1 MSEKTKN
8 VRYAL
13 VAMLLLFCS
22 AIQAQ
27 TVSGNVKD
35 GTGEPII
42 GATVMEQ
49 GTQNG
54 TVTDFDGNFNL
65 TLKGKSNKLVFS
77 YVGMQNQ
84 TVDVAGK
91 SSVNITMKDDSQM
104 LEEVVAI
111 GYGTVRKKDLTGA
124 VANMGQKQL
133 KDIPVSSATEAMT
146 GKMAGVNIT
155 TTEGSP
161 DADIKIRVRGGG
173 SLSQDNSPLYIV
185 DGFEVASISDI
196 APSEIESIDVLKD
209 ASSTAIYGARG
220 ANGVIIVTT
229 KSGTQGKVKID
240 VGASWGWKKATGFN
254 KVLSPYEFAYYQ
266 YEQESSSF
274 TSEHERFFLSN
285 YGSYRELEN
294 WKGVAGTDYQDEIFG
309 RTGNQCQYTVNV
321 SGGSKKLQFN
331 LSYAHNGENSI
342 MLGSGYSK
350 NNINGKLKYKPTKW
364 VTVDFQARFAQS
376 KVEGLS
382 GGTDTNDN
390 SASNSIV
397 SNAAR
402 YNPINALSNNNDDDD
417 EEGGST
423 SSRRTPLQRIQ
434 ATDKVKDTYNQN
446 YSVKVSW
453 KPWKHWTFAS
463 QFQYTW
469 RDTNTDQ
476 KWLSD
481 ATTGSK
487 YTPVGTPQSLYNEA
501 DRWSWTNSNTIT
513 YDNKKLF
520 GGRDQ
525 INVMLGEEMKS
536 QRDRSLETI
545 YTNYAENSFDY
556 IANHRESGQL
566 FSKLFVKEAKEN
578 LQSWFGRVNYTMKD
592 KYLATFTMRADG
604 SSKFGK
610 NNKWGVFPSLAVA
623 WRMSDE
629 NFLKDNK
636 TISNLKLRLSFGTS
650 GNNRIPSGLQ
660 YVTYTAAAAASKT
673 PYFNETRGQMYELSS
688 SYKVN
693 DDLKWETTLTRNFGI
708 DFGFFKQR
716 LSGSLDFY
724 WNTTKDLLMKTAIP
738 ASSGYQYQYQNF
750 GQTSNKG
757 IELQLNAV
765 IIEKK
770 DFNLNFTANIS
781 YNKNKIDKL
790 NTEYEW
796 QSSGWTNT
804 NIATDDYHVVEG
816 AALGEIWGYKL
827 NGCYTT
833 WTPENKSGDLRWI
846 GGAWLPVVNKETG
859 ETAPATSTSVDQ
871 SKELFGGTLYPGMP
885 KVEQEVTVT
894 RDENG
899 NETVTYANKKQ
910 KLGNTIAPWSGGF
923 GFNGTWKSFDF
934 NIFFNYS
941 LGNQIINGNKIYLS
955 YFVESKPGYNLN
967 EDMAHDKR
975 YTWVDP
981 ATGLNLGRPNSV
993 TTDYYSGTT
1002 RSGVYYP
1009 SLEERL
1015 AELNSGRTLYN
1026 PAAAKDMYLT
1036 DYAVENASFLRLQQL
1051 TVGYTLPKAL
1061 TKKFYCQSMRVYF
1074 TAMNLFCLT
1083 SYSGNDPEVDTS
1095 SKKNAMCPGVDYA
1108 SYPKSRTYTVGVNLS
1123 F

>member
-1 MSEKTKN
+1 MSEKIKN

-13 VAMLLLFCS
+13 AGLLLFFC
-22 AIQAQ
+22 AATLQAQ

-35 GTGEPII
+35 GTGEPVI

-54 TVTDFDGNFNL
+54 TVTDFDGNFTI

-91 SSVNITMKDDSQM
+91 SSVNVSMKDDSQM

-146 GKMAGVNIT
+146 GKMAGVNVT
-155 TTEGSP
+155 STEGSP

-185 DGFEVASISDI
+185 DGFEVSSISDI

-240 VGASWGWKKATGFN
+240 LGASWGWKKATGYN
-254 KVLSPYEFAYYQ
+254 KVMSPYDFAYYQ
-266 YEQESSSF
+266 YEKETGAFSS
-274 TSEHERFFLSN
+274 THERFMMTN
-285 YGSYRELEN
+285 YGSFRELDN
-294 WKGVAGTDYQDEIFG
+294 WKGMTGHDYQDEIFG
-309 RTGNQCQYTVNV
+309 RTGNQQQYTVNV

-331 LSYAHNGENSI
+331 VAYAHNGEKSI

-350 NNINGKLKYKPTKW
+350 NNINGKLKYKPSKW
-364 VTVDFQARFAQS
+364 VTIDFQARFAQS
-376 KVEGLS
+376 KIEGLS
-382 GGTDTNDN
+382 GGTDTNDSN
-390 SASNSIV
+390 ASNSIV
-397 SNAAR
+397 ANAAR
-402 YNPINALSNNNDDDD
+402 YNPVNALSNNGDDED

-423 SSRRTPLQRIQ
+423 SSRRTPLQRIL
-434 ATDKVKDTYNQN
+434 ATDKVKKTYNQN

-469 RDTNTDQ
+469 RDTDTDQ

-481 ATTGSK
+481 ATTNSK
-487 YTPVGTPQSLYNEA
+487 YADNGMPQSLLDEG

-525 INVMLGEEMKS
+525 INVMVGEEMKS
-536 QRDRSLETI
+536 QRDKSLETI
-545 YTNYAENSFDY
+545 YTGYTVNSFDY
-556 IANHRESGQL
+556 IARHRESGNL
-566 FSKLFVKEAKEN
+566 FSRLYTVEAKEN

-610 NNKWGVFPSLAVA
+610 NNKWGVFPSVALA

-629 NFLKDNK
+629 NFLKDSK
-636 TISNLKLRLSFGTS
+636 VISNLKLRLSFGTS

-660 YVTYTAAAAASKT
+660 AVTYAAAAAASKA
-673 PYFNETRGQMYELSS
+673 PYFNETRNQMYELASQ
-688 SYKVN
+688 YKVN

-724 WNTTKDLLMKTAIP
+724 WNTTKDLLMKTEVP
-738 ASSGYQYQYQNF
+738 SGSGYQYQYQNF

-757 IELQLNAV
+757 VELQLNAV
-765 IIEKK
+765 LVEKK
-770 DFNLNFTANIS
+770 NFNLNFTANIS

-790 NTEYEW
+790 RTDSEW
-796 QSSGWTNT
+796 QSSNWGGLTQYE
-804 NIATDDYHVVEG
+804 DYRVVEG

-827 NGCYTT
+827 NGVYTT
-833 WTPENKSGDLRWI
+833 WSETNKTGDLRYVS
-846 GGAWLPVVNKETG
+846 GAWLPVINKETG
-859 ETAPATSTSVDQ
+859 ETAPATATYIDQ
-871 SKELFGGTLYPGMP
+871 SKELFGGILYPGLP

-894 RDENG
+894 TDDNG
-899 NETVTYANKKQ
+899 QQVVSYANKKQ

-923 GFNGTWKSFDF
+923 GLNGTWKNFDF
-934 NIFFNYS
+934 NVFFNYS

-955 YFVESKPGYNLN
+955 YLALSQAGYNLN
-967 EDMAHDKR
+967 ADFASDKR
-975 YTWVDP
+975 YTWIDP

-1002 RSGVYYP
+1002 RGGVYYP
-1009 SLEERL
+1009 TIEERL
-1015 AELNSGRTLYN
+1015 AQINSGRTLYN
-1026 PAAAKDMYLT
+1026 PNAATQMYLT
-1036 DYAVENASFLRLQQL
+1036 DYAVENASFLRLQQV

-1061 TKKFYCQSMRVYF
+1061 TRKFYCHSLRVYF
-1074 TAMNLFCLT
+1074 TAMNLFCIT
-1083 SYSGNDPEVDTS
+1083 NYSGNDPEVDTS

-1108 SYPKSRTYTVGVNLS
+1108 SYPKSRTYTFGINLS

>member
-1 MSEKTKN
+1 MSEKTKC
-8 VRYAL
+8 VRFAL
-13 VAMLLLFCS
+13 VSMLLLFC
-22 AIQAQ
+22 AAVQAQ
-27 TVSGNVKD
+27 TISGNVKD

-42 GATVMEQ
+42 GGTVMEQ

-54 TVTDFDGNFNL
+54 TVTDFDGNFTI
-65 TLKGKSNKLVFS
+65 TLKGNSNKLVFS

-91 SSVNITMKDDSQM
+91 SSINVTMKDDSQM

-185 DGFEVASISDI
+185 DGFEVSSISDI

-229 KSGTQGKVKID
+229 KSGVQGNIKID
-240 VGASWGWKKATGFN
+240 LGANWGWKKATGYN
-254 KVLSPYEFAYYQ
+254 KVMSPYDFAYYQ
-266 YEQESSSF
+266 YEKESSAYSS
-274 TSEHERFFLSN
+274 THGRYIVSN
-285 YGSYRELEN
+285 YGSYQDLDI
-294 WKGVAGTDYQDEIFG
+294 WKSMQGHDYQDDIFG
-309 RTGNQCQYTVNV
+309 RTGTQRQYTLNV
-321 SGGSKKLQFN
+321 SGGSKKLQYN
-331 LSYAHNGENSI
+331 VSYAHNGETSI
-342 MLGSGYSK
+342 MLGSGYK
-350 NNINGKLKYKPTKW
+350 KHNINGKLKFKPTKW
-364 VTVDFQARFAQS
+364 VTIDFQARFAKS
-376 KVEGLS
+376 KLEGLS
-382 GGTDTNDN
+382 GGADTNESN
-390 SASNSIV
+390 ASNSIV
-397 SNAAR
+397 ANAAR
-402 YNPINALSNNNDDDD
+402 YNPVNALSNLNDDED

-423 SSRRTPLQRIQ
+423 SSRRTPLQRIV
-434 ATDKVKDTYNQN
+434 ATQKVKDTFSQN
-446 YSVKVSW
+446 YSAKVSW
-453 KPWKHWTFAS
+453 KPWKHWTFAT

-469 RDTNTDQ
+469 RDTDTDQ

-481 ATTGSK
+481 ATTNSK
-487 YTPVGTPQSLYNEA
+487 YNNNGMPQSLLDEA

-525 INVMLGEEMKS
+525 INVMVGEEMKS

-545 YTNYAENSFDY
+545 YTGYKVNSFDY
-556 IANHRESGQL
+556 IEHNREAGEL
-566 FSKLFVKEAKEN
+566 YSKLFTKEAKEN

-610 NNKWGVFPSLAVA
+610 NNKWGVFPSLALA
-623 WRMSDE
+623 WRLSDE
-629 NFLKDNK
+629 NFLKESK

-660 YVTYTAAAAASKT
+660 NVTYTAAAAASKV
-673 PYFNETRGQMYELSS
+673 PYFNEERSQMYELSS

-693 DDLKWETTLTRNFGI
+693 DDLKWETTMTRNFGI

-724 WNTTKDLLMKTAIP
+724 WNTTKDLLMKTEIP
-738 ASSGYQYQYQNF
+738 SDIGYQYQYQNF

-765 IIEKK
+765 LVEKK
-770 DFNLNFTANIS
+770 DFSLNFTANVS

-790 NTEYEW
+790 RTESEW
-796 QSSGWTNT
+796 QSSSWGGLSQYE
-804 NIATDDYHVVEG
+804 DYRVCEG
-816 AALGEIWGYKL
+816 AALGEVWGYKL

-833 WTPENKSGDLRWI
+833 WTPDNKSGDLRYV
-846 GGAWLPVVNKETG
+846 GGTWLPVVNKETG
-859 ETAPATSTSVDQ
+859 ETAPATSTNIDQ

-885 KVEQEVTVT
+885 KVEQELTVVT
-894 RDENG
+894 DENG
-899 NETVTYANKKQ
+899 QQSIVYSNKKQ

-923 GFNGTWKSFDF
+923 GLNGTWKNFDF

-955 YFVESKPGYNLN
+955 YLAGSQAGYNLN
-967 EDMAHDKR
+967 EDFAVANR
-975 YTWVDP
+975 YSWIDP
-981 ATGLNLGRPNSV
+981 NTGLNLGRPNSS
-993 TTDYYSGTT
+993 TTEYYTGTT
-1002 RSGVYYP
+1002 RGGVYYP
-1009 SLEERL
+1009 SIEERL
-1015 AELNSGRTLYN
+1015 AQINSGKTLWN
-1026 PAAAKDMYLT
+1026 PVAASGMYLT
-1036 DYAVENASFLRLQQL
+1036 DYAVENASFLRLQQV
-1051 TVGYTLPKAL
+1051 TIGYTLPKKL
-1061 TKKFYCQSMRVYF
+1061 TKKFYCHTFRVYF
-1074 TAMNLFCLT
+1074 TAMNLFCIT
-1083 SYSGNDPEVDTS
+1083 DYSGNDPEVDTS